1 MATTLTSNTFTST
14 YKDDFKDSDSY
25 HRILFNTGV
34 ALQAREL
41 TQIQTMLQKQITRM
55 GDNVFKEGAV
65 VKPGGANLN
74 PKYEFIKLDPATDV
88 TQVTSWIG
96 QKFLGGTSSITVKI
110 LEYVAATGGDAGT
123 VYVQYTSTGNTGGTT
138 TTRVTPGE
146 TLNSV
151 APLAGQSII
160 VQTTNTAAD
169 PAVGAGL
176 LGTLKSGVYY
186 ARGHFVFTEDQS
198 KIVKKYSDQLDDTLG
213 FKVVEDIVTTSDD
226 TGLFDNQGAIP
237 NTSAPGADRYRI
249 KLTIALE
256 SEMTASDNFVPVAKI
271 VDGVI
276 YNTNKTVDAYNI
288 PNELIAKRIA
298 ENSGDYIVKP
308 YTANFELDSENTHLL
323 LKVSDGVAVVDGFR
337 AARNFPTSMR
347 IRKPTATKKI
357 DNDGVAIDFGN
368 YVIVNPLIDSS
379 GNTPNI
385 ATLEKL
391 NLQDSDV
398 YSAGATIG
406 TARVKSVTEDGAKYR
421 FHLFDVRMNSGQA
434 FRDVKSIGTSSTN
447 YFKPEREGTPAKTVL
462 KETTKNTSIFPL
474 PNIRPAN
481 IESISY
487 TAQRRFQ
494 ATAVGGT
501 ATLTNLSGNPGE
513 TYTNTGDWVVSAVDS
528 DIITSGLT
536 ITGNGTVSA
545 SISGLPSSTMT
556 VEVLAYVK
564 KSQASLKTKTL
575 TTRTISVAGSQ
586 SQIKLGKADI
596 YDIVE
601 HVKAADS
608 SVSFANRYTLDNGQ
622 RDNHYDIGALNLD
635 AGQTAPADS
644 ASIKYRYF
652 EHTTS
657 GDFFAAQSYASP
669 ITYKD
674 IPSFRQ
680 TSGSVIKLFNALDFR
695 SVKDGTDSEFSNTS
709 AGARVLELPQ
719 PGQLVEADITYHLAE
734 TGKLVIDKQGIIR
747 FVRGNAAFNPP
758 YPPKPDET
766 LALYD
771 IRLNA
776 NTLNDSDV
784 FTRKI
789 DHRRFTMKDIGVL
802 ENRVSKLEEFA
813 SLSALEIDTKHFQV
827 LDSAGTDRTKSGF
840 VVDNFVDHT
849 RSATNLVDYRAAIDP
864 IEKVLRPAFKDQNVR
879 LIYDSAGSTNTI
891 RKGDN
896 VYLAHTESTYIDQNL
911 ASKSISINPFSVV
924 IYDGVITLSPASD
937 EWREVD
943 RLPNKVVQGGT
954 RLANFNAFNWGN
966 WAWNWAGVPLENLNV
981 GSNVNRFGNQVNR
994 VVSEETV
1001 LDVIEDRVLQTALL
1015 HFCRARK
1022 VFFKCEGLRPD
1033 TRVFTFFDG
1042 TNISD
1047 FTKTVAGT
1055 TGFEFYGSGDSDFG
1069 NSLKDITSHPDTPT
1083 TVMKTDANGT
1093 ITGNFII
1100 PNNETTKFRVGTK
1113 EFKIMDISA
1122 NNEKDAACIAR
1133 APFTAKGWLDTK
1145 EATVAST
1152 RVLNVQGFTVSYDH
1166 SSGDDGG
1173 DDGPDGGNN
1182 AAPAGTNSGYSNDA
1196 QATDPGPSGG
1206 NAANGGDDPTG
1217 NTDGGVG
1224 PAGDTLCLLEDM
1236 KVMLNGKISEVTNV
1250 NVGDRLTF
1258 GFKTSTV
1265 TKVMK
1270 VHPRQGYY
1278 IINNELK
1285 ITNDHP
1291 VLAKRKLHSK
1301 ASWTRTEDLVIG
1313 DYINNTKVESIKF
1326 INKLVNTVNIETDRD
1341 EFDVYC
1347 GKNVYTVHGH
1357 YEERLQKAS

>member
-25 HRILFNTGV
+25 HRILFNSGV

-41 TQIQTMLQKQITRM
+41 TQIQTMLQRQITRM

-65 VKPGGANLN
+65 VKPGGANVN
-74 PKYEFIKLDPATDV
+74 SKYEFIKLDPATDV
-88 TQVTSWIG
+88 TQNTTWIG
-96 QKFLGGTSSITVKI
+96 QKFLGVDSGVMVKVLQYI
-110 LEYVAATGGDAGT
+110 AAVDVNNPGT
-123 VYVQYTSTGNTGGTT
+123 VYVQYISTGDTGGAT

-146 TLNSV
+146 TLNSQS
-151 APLAGQSII
+151 PLAGQALI
-160 VQTTNTAAD
+160 VQTTNTD
-169 PAVGAGL
+169 VNPAVGSGI

-198 KIVKKYSDQLDDTLG
+198 KVIQKYQDTLDDTLG

-226 TGLFDNQGAIP
+226 TGLFDNQGAVP

-249 KLTIALE
+249 TLTIALE

-276 YNTNKTVDAYNI
+276 YNTNNAIDAYNI

-347 IRKPTATKKI
+347 VRKPTATKKI

-368 YVIVNPLIDSS
+368 YVVVNPANDSS
-379 GNTPNI
+379 GNTPDI
-385 ATLEKL
+385 STLEKL
-391 NLQDSDV
+391 NLRDDST
-398 YSAGATIG
+398 YSGANTIG
-406 TARVKSVTEDGAKYR
+406 TARVKAVSEDGAKYR
-421 FHLFDVRMNSGQA
+421 FHLFDVRMNAGQA
-434 FRDVKSIGTSSTN
+434 FRDVHSIGTSATN

-462 KETTKNTSIFPL
+462 KETTKNTSIFLL
-474 PNIRPAN
+474 PNERPSDF
-481 IESISY
+481 ESISY

-494 ATAVGGT
+494 KTAVGGVV
-501 ATLTNLSGNPGE
+501 TLGSLGVGE
-513 TYTNTGDWVVSAVDS
+513 TYTNSGDWVVSSVDS

-536 ITGNGTVSA
+536 FNVGAGT
-545 SISGLPSSTMT
+545 ISGLPASTG
-556 VEVLAYVK
+556 VYEVLAYVK
-564 KSQASLKTKTL
+564 KSQASVKTKNL
-575 TTRTISVAGSQ
+575 STRTITVAGNL

-622 RDNHYDIGALNLD
+622 RDNHYDIGALNLNN
-635 AGQTAPADS
+635 GQTAPADS

-652 EHTTS
+652 DHSTD
-657 GDFFAAQSYASP
+657 GDFFAATSYLSP

-674 IPSFRQ
+674 IPSFR
-680 TSGSVIKLFNALDFR
+680 TSSGSIIKLFNAFDFR

-719 PGQLVEADITYHLAE
+719 PGQQVEADITYHLAE
-734 TGKLVIDKQGIIR
+734 AGKLVIDKQGIIR
-747 FVRGNAAFNPP
+747 FVRGGAAFNPS
-758 YPPKPDET
+758 YPAKPDET

-771 IRLNA
+771 IKLNA

-784 FTRKI
+784 STRKI

-849 RSATNLVDYRAAIDP
+849 RSATNLVDYRAAVDP

-879 LIYDSAGSTNTI
+879 LIYDSASSTNTI

-896 VYLAHTESTYIDQNL
+896 VYLAHGESTYINQNL

-943 RLPNKVVQGGT
+943 RVPNKVVQGGT

-981 GSNVNRFGNQVNR
+981 GSTINRFGNQVNR

-1015 HFCRARK
+1015 HFCRSRK

-1042 TNISD
+1042 TNISN

-1100 PNNETTKFRVGTK
+1100 PNNATTKFRVGTK

-1166 SSGDDGG
+1166 SGGDDGG

-1182 AAPAGTNSGYSNDA
+1182 SPPAGTNSNYANDA

-1258 GFKTSTV
+1258 GFKTSKV

-1278 IINNELK
+1278 IVNNELK

-1291 VLAKRKLHSK
+1291 VLAKRKLHSR

-1313 DYINNTKVESIKF
+1313 DYINNIKVESIKF
-1326 INKLVNTVNIETDRD
+1326 INELVNTVNIETDRD